1 MLGGW
6 CCGAIIILA
15 IREVGS
21 IVKYDV
27 RVTFAS
33 GRFLELI
40 TFMGTRI
47 LFFRKWWYRIYRN

>member
-6 CCGAIIILA
+6 CCGAIIILS

-33 GRFLELI
+33 G
-40 TFMGTRI
+40 TVSGVNNVYGYADP
-47 LFFRKWWYRIYRN
+47 FF